1 MSLQQN
7 LALVLGAAFF
17 CHPAISQ
24 TVTFQTNLGNIN
36 VTLRPDVAPITV
48 QNFLKYVNRGSFN
61 NSFFHRSVAGFI
73 IQGGGYQFTT
83 SPVAIPADPAI
94 QNEFNISNTRGT
106 LAMALLGTNP
116 NSATT
121 QWFFN
126 LADNSAN
133 LDNQNGGF
141 TVFGQIAD
149 NAGLAVMDQI
159 AAVPVYNEGSP
170 FDMIPLQSYSGSG
183 AFGLSNLAL
192 VTSIA
197 ISGPAPVIQD
207 NGVASAGSFG
217 GFASAAPGSY
227 IEIFGSN
234 FSATTRGWKAS
245 DFIAGR
251 APTSLDGVSVTVD
264 GKSAFVNFVS
274 PTQVNVEAPDDVTVG
289 GTVPVVVIYGGQPSD
304 PAMLAINAI
313 EGGLLAPPSFN
324 VNGRQYAAAV
334 HQTTGAYV
342 SNGSIPNVAAAP
354 AVPGETLVF
363 YGIGFGPVTF
373 GTVAGL
379 MARGTIGV
387 KATVQFQFGDAT
399 AQVLYAGLAPGLVGV
414 YQFNVVVPAGVS
426 SGDVPLT
433 VQVNGSQIPQTLFV
447 PVRTAGN

>member
-1 MSLQQN
+1 MKNLSLRAV
-7 LALVLGAAFF
+7 LLGAALF
-17 CHPAISQ
+17 CPAIAQ
-24 TVTFQTNLGNIN
+24 TVQFQTNFGNIN

-48 QNFLKYVNRGSFN
+48 QNFLKYVNRGSFT

-73 IQGGGYQFTT
+73 IQGGGYQFTG
-83 SPVAIPADPAI
+83 SPQAIPADPPI

-106 LAMALLGTNP
+106 LAMAKLGTNP

-126 LADNSAN
+126 LADNSGN

-149 NAGLAVMDQI
+149 NAGLAVMDQM
-159 AAVPVYNEGSP
+159 AAVSVYNEGSP
-170 FDMIPLQSYSGSG
+170 FDQIPLQNYSGSG
-183 AFGLSNLAL
+183 AFGLSNLVL

-197 ISGPAPVIQD
+197 IMGPTPAIQD
-207 NGVASAGSFG
+207 NGIVSASNFG
-217 GFASAAPGSY
+217 GFTSAAPGSY
-227 IEIFGSN
+227 LEIYGSN
-234 FSATTRGWKAS
+234 FSATTRGWSGS

-304 PAMLAINAI
+304 PAMLAIKAT

-324 VNGRQYAAAV
+324 VNGTQYAAVV
-334 HQTTGAYV
+334 HQTTGMFV
-342 SNGSIPNVAAAP
+342 SNGNIPNVAAAP

-363 YGIGFGPVTF
+363 YGTGFGPVTF

-379 MARGTIGV
+379 VARGTIGV
-387 KATVQFQFGDAT
+387 KATVQFQFGDAQ
-399 AQVLYAGLAPGLVGV
+399 AQVLYSGLAPGLVGV
-414 YQFNVVVPAGVS
+414 YQFNVVVPAGLS
-426 SGDVPLT
+426 GGDVPLSL
-433 VQVNGSQIPQTLFV
+433 QENGSPIPQTLFV
-447 PVRTAGN
+447 SVHASSN